1 MVAYWPGLRDEGI
14 QKKDET
20 VDRVGGRIWTTK
32 SDLLSRKIVRGVIKG
47 C

>member
-1 MVAYWPGLRDEGI
+1 MAYWPGLRDEEI

-20 VDRVGGRIWTTK
+20 VDKVGGGIWTTK
-32 SDLLSRKIVRGVIKG
+32 SDLLSRKIVRSVIKG